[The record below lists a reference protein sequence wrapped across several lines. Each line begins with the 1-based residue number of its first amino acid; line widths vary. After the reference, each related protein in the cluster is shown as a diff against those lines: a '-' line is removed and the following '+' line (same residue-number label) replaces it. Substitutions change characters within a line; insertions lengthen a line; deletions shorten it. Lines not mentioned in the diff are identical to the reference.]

1 MRIESHID
9 ADVSTIRYEIPANR
23 GATVLLL
30 TIGGVIARGHW
41 GNTSLG
47 QYYLGWAPLPRR
59 NRRREDEI
67 VAAYKTSKE
76 VV

>member
-9 ADVSTIRYEIPANR
+9 TKDQDIRYEIPANR

-41 GNTSLG
+41 GSTALG

-67 VAAYKTSKE
+67 VAAYKASRE